1 MILYKREV
9 TMFDVEEAMRL
20 IEDCINR
27 DNKMSAWECDF
38 VVSVKD
44 QLIAHGKLSEKQL
57 NTLNNIWEKVT

>member
-1 MILYKREV
+1 
-9 TMFDVEEAMRL
+9 MFDVEEAMRL